1 MLHSLFGFSSSYFLS
16 KYLGIGLFLPLKYS
30 PSSAYNWTLIRDS
43 YGLGDLI
50 KAKGIK
56 LPKNIEDALK
66 GESTTSAPKGSER
79 KGAKNESNKI
89 KASQSTLDMLK

>member
-1 MLHSLFGFSSSYFLS
+1 MYGRPISFTTDKNGVITNFQYTQDVKAGDLTIP
-16 KYLGIGLFLPLKYS
+16 KEKTAPIT
-30 PSSAYNWTLIRDS
+30 AENWIQIRDS

-66 GESTTSAPKGSER
+66 GEST
-79 KGAKNESNKI
+79 NKSV
-89 KASQSTLDMLK
+89 KKEAGRNKYVPPSKR